1 MKVMGKLWL
10 ETLGAYQYVLT
21 FLFMGPFFSLLLLF
35 LLFTSFWSV
44 PVLYFVWFFLDWDTP
59 NQGGRQFEW
68 IKKFFMWKYA
78 RDYFPIKM
86 VKTAELPPDRNYVVG
101 AHPHG
106 IMAFGTFINFCANVD
121 GFFKKFPRIRA
132 SLAGQAILFYLPV
145 SRDYFMANGLCSVSR
160 WSLDYCLSKAQ
171 RGQAVVIIVGGA
183 HESLYAIPGRH
194 CLVLRNRKGFVR
206 LALRHGA
213 SLVPMYSFGENDI
226 FHFKFFDTNSWQ
238 HLCQL
243 TFKKIMGFS
252 PCIFW
257 GRGLFSANSWGLLPL
272 ARPITTVVGHPI
284 PVPQRLDPTKEE
296 VDHYHTLYME
306 ALEQLFEDHK
316 ESCGVPASTRLTFI

>member
-1 MKVMGKLWL
+1 MKVVGKLWL

-68 IKKFFMWKYA
+68 IKKFFMWKYT

-121 GFFKKFPRIRA
+121 GFFKKFPGIRA
-132 SLAGQAILFYLPV
+132 SLAGQAILFYFPV
-145 SRDYFMANGLCSVSR
+145 SRDYFMANGPPWYLCTPLGRTISSILSFLTQTPGSISVSSPSR
-160 WSLDYCLSKAQ
+160 RSWAFLLASSGAADSSRPTPGACCPSPGPSPPWWGTPSRCPSAWTPPRRKLTTITRSTWRLWSNSLRTTRKAAVSQLLLASPLS
-171 RGQAVVIIVGGA
+171 
-183 HESLYAIPGRH
+183 
-194 CLVLRNRKGFVR
+194 
-206 LALRHGA
+206 
-213 SLVPMYSFGENDI
+213 
-226 FHFKFFDTNSWQ
+226 
-238 HLCQL
+238 
-243 TFKKIMGFS
+243 S
-252 PCIFW
+252 PCC
-257 GRGLFSANSWGLLPL
+257 S
-272 ARPITTVVGHPI
+272 
-284 PVPQRLDPTKEE
+284 PQP
-296 VDHYHTLYME
+296 
-306 ALEQLFEDHK
+306 
-316 ESCGVPASTRLTFI
+316 